1 MQRWRQRYLGLAG
14 FPPTMASA
22 EIDQF
27 FTLSRRELTVVTRR
41 RGPLNRLSVG
51 LQIGFLRMAGRTL
64 NSFQIL
70 PIAVLK
76 HLGAQLR
83 LAPPRLA
90 SIRALYRRQRTLFDH
105 QRVAMEV
112 LGFRHLTDHAERG
125 LTAHLRRS
133 AEATFSG
140 EALTVVAR
148 VWLYEHGY
156 VLPGDRRVA
165 NVVRAALRHAEQT
178 LSQHIT
184 AQFTTETTANWVK
197 RLTALREDEAVSLL
211 EWLRDPPH
219 RAGRRDIAEHVQRAQ
234 VLRELGADDGDWT
247 HITEARLYHY
257 ARAMLRRKPAA
268 LRRLREPRRTVELA
282 CFLRWQLLQSTDT
295 LLDLADHRIADLW
308 RAARDRVEAT
318 ASLKLARYRHVITT
332 MIALADDLSISD
344 QNFRERVRA
353 VAAPFAGELGNRS
366 AAIRQDL
373 SSQSRTVRPLLKQM
387 MDVPLDLPAGHP
399 LAMALP
405 VLRAIY
411 AADGRSLPKDVAN
424 PFPKVWS
431 PLIECAAR
439 PETALGAFEAATL
452 MMLKRSLR
460 NGSASTRQS
469 LTYRGQ
475 QDILIPA
482 AVWDREQDRLTGELG
497 LPGSIDALVTG
508 LHDTL
513 QASLR
518 SLAAA
523 VAEGVV
529 FVEQDRLR
537 IPRLKA
543 DPEPPDVTALRNEI
557 TAAIGPVQLPDLLV
571 QVDSQMRFSWILLGN
586 QWRSAQGLTRS
597 AQGDVDR
604 LLDRLRRRSND
615 LAD

>member
-27 FTLSRRELTVVTRR
+27 FTLSRRELTVITRR

-51 LQIGFLRMAGRTL
+51 LQIGFLRMTGRTL

-83 LAPPRLA
+83 LTPPRLA

-105 QRVAMEV
+105 QRVAMEA

-140 EALTVVAR
+140 EALTAVAR

-165 NVVRAALRHAEQT
+165 DGVRAALRHAEQA
-178 LSQHIT
+178 LSRQIT
-184 AQFTTETTANWVK
+184 AQFPAETTANWVK
-197 RLTALREDEAVSLL
+197 RLTAFREDEAVSVL

-234 VLRELGADDGDWT
+234 LLRELGADDGDWRD
-247 HITEARLYHY
+247 ITEARLYHY

-308 RAARDRVEAT
+308 RAARDRVEAA
-318 ASLKLARYRHVITT
+318 ASLNLARYRHVITT
-332 MIALADDLSISD
+332 MLALANDLSISD
-344 QNFRERVRA
+344 QTFRERVRA
-353 VAAPFAGELGNRS
+353 VAAPFRGELTSNRS
-366 AAIRQDL
+366 AAIRQEL
-373 SSQSRTVRPLLKQM
+373 SGQGRTIRPLLRQM
-387 MDVPLDLPAGHP
+387 ICGHTGGSE
-399 LAMALP
+399 
-405 VLRAIY
+405 RAPRQKSSM
-411 AADGRSLPKDVAN
+411 GR
-424 PFPKVWS
+424 
-431 PLIECAAR
+431 EAR
-439 PETALGAFEAATL
+439 ATAENLYVSMGCTLG
-452 MMLKRSLR
+452 
-460 NGSASTRQS
+460 
-469 LTYRGQ
+469 
-475 QDILIPA
+475 P
-482 AVWDREQDRLTGELG
+482 
-497 LPGSIDALVTG
+497 
-508 LHDTL
+508 
-513 QASLR
+513 
-518 SLAAA
+518 
-523 VAEGVV
+523 
-529 FVEQDRLR
+529 
-537 IPRLKA
+537 
-543 DPEPPDVTALRNEI
+543 
-557 TAAIGPVQLPDLLV
+557 
-571 QVDSQMRFSWILLGN
+571 
-586 QWRSAQGLTRS
+586 
-597 AQGDVDR
+597 
-604 LLDRLRRRSND
+604 
-615 LAD
+615 